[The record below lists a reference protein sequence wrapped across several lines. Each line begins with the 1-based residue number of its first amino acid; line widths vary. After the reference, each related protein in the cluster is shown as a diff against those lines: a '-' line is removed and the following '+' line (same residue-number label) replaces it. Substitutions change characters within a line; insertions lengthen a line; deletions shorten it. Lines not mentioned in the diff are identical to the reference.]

1 MTVENQ
7 TSAVVYKNFL
17 NRSDLEYVVTSNS
30 LKENIVVYAP
40 QSEYIYRFD
49 LDSDGLVPTE
59 QANGSIKWT
68 DPKNPDETVFCLM
81 RRICMMQTIMRA
93 LMFQCPLK
101 LIATVMC

>member
-49 LDSDGLVPTE
+49 LNSDGLVPAE
-59 QANGSIKWT
+59 QADGSIKWT
-68 DPKNPDETVFCLM
+68 DPKIPMKRYFS
-81 RRICMMQTIMRA
+81 
-93 LMFQCPLK
+93 
-101 LIATVMC
+101 